1 MDEFFSP
8 ATTNSRKAEIEKL
21 LGSFSEQ
28 STAWK
33 DCLYFLTST
42 SNQYVCMFSLT
53 TLETFIHQRWVG
65 MFGAD
70 RAEIRT
76 TLNSFLSQHH
86 TTAPQFIRNKLV
98 KLIVDIARSDWPHF
112 YPEFFSQ
119 ITSLLSGGGS
129 SSSTELGLTLLLTA
143 SEELG
148 TPRQDISTNR
158 AVELHKLMLA
168 QLPSVSSCLVRL
180 LEAGLGREANTP
192 SSPSDSEDSDSMD
205 APQPPPTVSLPLS
218 AASRDA
224 AVLCLRVVAHLLSWA
239 PPSHCVSSRLIRT
252 LFLYAALEVRAQVCS
267 TVCSPTN
274 NYNFLCS
281 QGKDDACTELSVLA
295 MNAINEIIYKN
306 YVPVDFA
313 DYVVI
318 MFRSCHQ
325 LLESLLSEPNKC
337 RDLDQLYLE
346 KITDCLRLFVSLHIG
361 RCQQN
366 QQFPLL
372 EFLALIFK
380 FTFDQRSVTGFRS
393 CLEIWASL
401 VDFIQ
406 GSMET
411 RADSGEEVLKKYEE
425 ALLSLVVE
433 ILKKSQFRLN
443 GAALS
448 ELDSKTVTE
457 DGNTELRQFHMEV
470 TEIVMKISELLPE
483 QVLAII
489 NAGWRETSQVYLEMD
504 KLVVERE
511 GTKYLSVVNDQE
523 LSKLV
528 AELQDLSSFL
538 LIVGRLGTMFLGHHF
553 LPRLKL
559 GLEYVK
565 QLLVIVTF
573 GSKQKLWKVNLSF
586 NSKFE
591 VGGSF
596 IECQAE
602 TIAALKAWCHWLAA
616 LHSESLQDS
625 SYTWPCTDITSNIV
639 KQVVTVIKDT
649 STPALTHSGAHFLVT
664 LTGTVR
670 PPSIWK
676 LKDFTDLY
684 SMISQLELENEAHR
698 LLVRSL
704 TNVLLLPW
712 PGTQE
717 QKWDDRRKHLAKF
730 LRDLTESFRNL
741 KTQMNFVNDRRLQ
754 QQAEP
759 CIILTLQ
766 LIGDLVDNV
775 LNEVTQ
781 TKKLCHDVT
790 RDYIEITLWLFPVY
804 VNNNK
809 VCEEMFQFFYTVFD
823 VLKTQMG
830 ANFVEQTVQTFF
842 SMFGN
847 AHLTEVLMQKKGPTE
862 TKVVEK
868 FLSILTFIVSE
879 PGTTFRK
886 FVSSTL
892 SLCLETILPIIMD
905 QPYTDLKAPV
915 FNLLYHTLL
924 HNWNFFFKSNL
935 KAFHNNNGD
944 SKDNVENKE
953 AFLGVMKVFGHSF
966 CQTDI
971 TIFRQNVFALEQLNA
986 KWRLYSKP
994 IFKETL
1000 LADFLSVYL
1009 RALIAKSHHLL
1020 KEEIGT
1026 AVYNLA
1032 STDFPVFFQKFIP
1045 QFLSS
1050 VSVLDDNQRQILAET
1065 FAPDNDL
1072 PSFLNN
1078 LDRLVTDL
1086 RYYQLVN
1093 LSLPQGTVKF

>member
-1 MDEFFSP
+1 
-8 ATTNSRKAEIEKL
+8 
-21 LGSFSEQ
+21 
-28 STAWK
+28 
-33 DCLYFLTST
+33 
-42 SNQYVCMFSLT
+42 
-53 TLETFIHQRWVG
+53 
-65 MFGAD
+65 
-70 RAEIRT
+70 
-76 TLNSFLSQHH
+76 
-86 TTAPQFIRNKLV
+86 
-98 KLIVDIARSDWPHF
+98 
-112 YPEFFSQ
+112 
-119 ITSLLSGGGS
+119 
-129 SSSTELGLTLLLTA
+129 
-143 SEELG
+143 
-148 TPRQDISTNR
+148 
-158 AVELHKLMLA
+158 
-168 QLPSVSSCLVRL
+168 
-180 LEAGLGREANTP
+180 
-192 SSPSDSEDSDSMD
+192 
-205 APQPPPTVSLPLS
+205 
-218 AASRDA
+218 
-224 AVLCLRVVAHLLSWA
+224 
-239 PPSHCVSSRLIRT
+239 
-252 LFLYAALEVRAQVCS
+252 
-267 TVCSPTN
+267 
-274 NYNFLCS
+274 
-281 QGKDDACTELSVLA
+281 

-306 YVPVDFA
+306 YVPVDFT
-313 DYVVI
+313 DYLVI
-318 MFRSCHQ
+318 MFRSCHH
-325 LLESLLSEPNKC
+325 LLQSLLSDQIKSQE
-337 RDLDQLYLE
+337 LDEMYLE
-346 KITDCLRLFVSLHIG
+346 KITDFLRLFVSLHISRIS

-366 QQFPLL
+366 NQFALL
-372 EFLALIFK
+372 DFLALIFK
-380 FTFDQRSVTGFRS
+380 FTFEQKSVRGFRS
-393 CLEIWASL
+393 CLDIWSSL
-401 VDFIQ
+401 VDYIQ

-411 RADSGEEVLKKYEE
+411 RPDSGEEVLKKYEE

-433 ILKKSQFRLN
+433 LLKKSQFRLN

-448 ELDSKTVTE
+448 ELDNKTVTE
-457 DGNTELRQFHMEV
+457 EGSTELRQFHTQI

-483 QVLAII
+483 QVLTII
-489 NAGWRETSQVYLEMD
+489 NAGWRETSQAYLQMD
-504 KLVVERE
+504 KLLVERD
-511 GTKYLSVVNDQE
+511 GATYLNVVSDQE

-528 AELQDLSSFL
+528 AGLQDLSSFL
-538 LIVGRLGTMFLGHHF
+538 LIIGRLGTMFLGHNF

-573 GSKQKLWKVNLSF
+573 GSKQRLWKVNMSF
-586 NSKFE
+586 SSKFD
-591 VGGSF
+591 VAGSF
-596 IECQAE
+596 IQCQAE

-625 SYTWPCTDITSNIV
+625 SYTWVCSDITSSIV
-639 KQVVTVIKDT
+639 RQVVTVIKDT

-717 QKWDDRRKHLAKF
+717 QKWDDRRKHLTKF
-730 LRDLTESFRNL
+730 LRDLTENFRSV
-741 KTQMNFVNDRRLQ
+741 KTQMNFVNERSLQ

-868 FLSILTFIVSE
+868 FLAILTFIVSE

-886 FVSSTL
+886 FISSTL

-905 QPYTDLKAPV
+905 QPCSDLKAPV

-935 KAFHNNNGD
+935 KSFHNNNQE
-944 SKDNVENKE
+944 SKDIVENKE

-971 TIFRQNVFALEQLNA
+971 SIFRQNVFALEQLNV

-1026 AVYNLA
+1026 AIYNMG
-1032 STDFPVFFQKFIP
+1032 STDFPVFFQKFLP
-1045 QFLSS
+1045 QFLSG
-1050 VSVLDDNQRQILAET
+1050 VENLDDNQRQILAET
-1065 FAPDNDL
+1065 FRPDSDL
-1072 PSFLNN
+1072 PSFHSN
-1078 LDRLVTDL
+1078 LDRFVNDL
-1086 RYYQLVN
+1086 CYYQLVN
-1093 LSLPQGTVKF
+1093 RSLPQGTVKF